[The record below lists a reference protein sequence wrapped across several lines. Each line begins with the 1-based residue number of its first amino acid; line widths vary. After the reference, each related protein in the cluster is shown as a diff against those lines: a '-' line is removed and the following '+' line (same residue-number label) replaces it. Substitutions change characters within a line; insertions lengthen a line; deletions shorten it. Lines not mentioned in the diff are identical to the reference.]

1 MHDKDNM
8 KMSDYERNV
17 RTNSVN
23 AVPCKLPRVS
33 MHSHLLTLEFIQLM
47 PNSRLNP
54 QQDPISS
61 CLTDA
66 WPNSTTI
73 PTKFNTTVIVNE
85 SVSTHTYMFAI
96 CTCFIAAKAH
106 SLNSSYLQGT
116 LLTTASVIYHS
127 RHYGTKLT
135 YSVTTCACRNIIHA
149 SLINSFSCPT
159 VVWVRPRHLRLA
171 DHAVKVKVKVVN
183 LYSASSQTRL

>member
-66 WPNSTTI
+66 
-73 PTKFNTTVIVNE
+73 
-85 SVSTHTYMFAI
+85 
-96 CTCFIAAKAH
+96 
-106 SLNSSYLQGT
+106 
-116 LLTTASVIYHS
+116 
-127 RHYGTKLT
+127 
-135 YSVTTCACRNIIHA
+135 
-149 SLINSFSCPT
+149 
-159 VVWVRPRHLRLA
+159 
-171 DHAVKVKVKVVN
+171 
-183 LYSASSQTRL
+183 